1 MNNVLFV
8 WVNQRGGVVDAR
20 SEKGLNKKGMYVT

>member
-1 MNNVLFV
+1 MNNVLFI

-20 SEKGLNKKGMYVT
+20 SEKGQSTKGMYVT